1 MTDIPATE
9 LSDPTLYINREL
21 SWLEFNRRCLLESLR
36 PDLPLLERL
45 RFLTIFS
52 NNLDEFFMVRVSGLK
67 DQVSAG
73 IADSVPDGLS
83 SQKQLELIRE
93 RVLPMVQQQRSALHD
108 DILPKLGEHGVHILS
123 VDQLEAHDR
132 EVLRRFFENE
142 MFPILTP
149 LAVDPGRPF
158 PHISNLSLNLAVAI
172 KDKHGRERFARVKV
186 PPIFSRTLSL
196 TQIYQQ
202 YDGAARSDHAHTYI
216 WLEDLISAHL
226 DMLFPGMTV
235 TSASAFRV
243 TRNNDIEIAEEEA
256 SDLLESVE
264 DIVRQRRFGPVVRLE
279 VVDDMPEP
287 IRTLLMENLEV
298 APDDIY
304 VMPAPLG
311 VKDISDLCNLDIP
324 ALRFPPYMPQRPPEL
339 PQGVDLFAAI
349 RQGDILLHHP
359 YDSFQPTVEFFQQAA
374 EDPNVL
380 AIKTTLYRVGSKSPI
395 VNALLQAQEN
405 LKQVAALVELKARF
419 DEENNISWARA
430 LESAGVHV
438 VYGLVGLKTH
448 AKVSLV
454 VRREAD
460 GVRRYVHLAT
470 GNYNATTA
478 RIYTDLALFT
488 CDPDLGADASQLF
501 NRLTGFAEKM
511 RYRKLLVAPEFLRSS
526 IAQKIHREIDHAR
539 AGREARLIF
548 KMNALVDPKCI
559 TLLYEASQ
567 AGVQIDLIVRGICCL
582 RPGVPGVS
590 DNIRVRCILG
600 RYLEHARVFYFHNGG
615 DAEIYLGSADLMQRN
630 LNRRVEVVF
639 PVESIHLRRRI
650 MEEVIGIEMLDN
662 VKSRRLLSDGSYE
675 RIEPMEGQEIID
687 AQRYFMEQRR

>member
-339 PQGVDLFAAI
+339 PQGVDIFAAI

>member
-108 DILPKLGEHGVHILS
+108 DILPKLGEHGIHILS

-298 APDDIY
+298 TSDDIY

-339 PQGVDLFAAI
+339 PQGVDIFAAI

-539 AGREARLIF
+539 AGREARLIL

-639 PVESIHLRRRI
+639 PVESVHLRRRI

-675 RIEPMEGQEIID
+675 RIEPEDEQEIID

>member
-1 MTDIPATE
+1 
-9 LSDPTLYINREL
+9 
-21 SWLEFNRRCLLESLR
+21 
-36 PDLPLLERL
+36 
-45 RFLTIFS
+45 
-52 NNLDEFFMVRVSGLK
+52 
-67 DQVSAG
+67 
-73 IADSVPDGLS
+73 
-83 SQKQLELIRE
+83 
-93 RVLPMVQQQRSALHD
+93 
-108 DILPKLGEHGVHILS
+108 
-123 VDQLEAHDR
+123 
-132 EVLRRFFENE
+132 
-142 MFPILTP
+142 
-149 LAVDPGRPF
+149 
-158 PHISNLSLNLAVAI
+158 
-172 KDKHGRERFARVKV
+172 
-186 PPIFSRTLSL
+186 
-196 TQIYQQ
+196 
-202 YDGAARSDHAHTYI
+202 
-216 WLEDLISAHL
+216 
-226 DMLFPGMTV
+226 
-235 TSASAFRV
+235 
-243 TRNNDIEIAEEEA
+243 
-256 SDLLESVE
+256 
-264 DIVRQRRFGPVVRLE
+264 
-279 VVDDMPEP
+279 
-287 IRTLLMENLEV
+287 
-298 APDDIY
+298 
-304 VMPAPLG
+304 
-311 VKDISDLCNLDIP
+311 
-324 ALRFPPYMPQRPPEL
+324 
-339 PQGVDLFAAI
+339 
-349 RQGDILLHHP
+349 
-359 YDSFQPTVEFFQQAA
+359 
-374 EDPNVL
+374 
-380 AIKTTLYRVGSKSPI
+380 

>member
-216 WLEDLISAHL
+216 WLEDLISDHL

-339 PQGVDLFAAI
+339 PQGVDIFAAI